1 MDHLMK
7 GSFATLCREFKENTT
22 SAAGG
27 ALPQSMM
34 HHNTIGGY
42 KVRSKRSPNS
52 STEVSPL
59 KDQELHGSSRTL
71 PRWILNLMFWFH
83 EKKNIS
89 HDFKNIIGQVN
100 KQVMKSV
107 IVNSFWDLIFTLY
120 FCLLMYSWRF
130 NVIFGYF

>member
-1 MDHLMK
+1 VEGLIVQKSLAETMAAAAVSESLKNKSPVLTIKRAGRQHNGQWQDFIDREQSSVDHLMK

-71 PRWILNLMFWFH
+71 PSCRHFDAMN
-83 EKKNIS
+83 
-89 HDFKNIIGQVN
+89 
-100 KQVMKSV
+100 
-107 IVNSFWDLIFTLY
+107 
-120 FCLLMYSWRF
+120 R
-130 NVIFGYF
+130 